1 MQKTIDIEQVL
12 ETIVARDTRY
22 PREAYYFVRE
32 ALDVAQRK
40 FAKSGGKSAKDKPA
54 HVSGQQLLE
63 GIRAHALEQFGP
75 LTLMVLEEWGIRSGE
90 DFGEIVFNMVESSL
104 LGKTEN
110 DSRDDFKGGYDF
122 FEAFRK
128 PYLPKG
134 KCGVKV
140 SDASTA
146 SNC

>member
-1 MQKTIDIEQVL
+1 MQKTIDVEQVL
-12 ETIVARDTRY
+12 DAVLAKDTRY
-22 PREAYYFVRE
+22 HRDAYYFVRD
-32 ALDVAQRK
+32 ALDVAQKK
-40 FAKSGGKSAKDKPA
+40 FAKAGGRAGKDKPA

-75 LTLMVLEEWGIRSGE
+75 LTLMVLEEWGVRRCE

-122 FEAFRK
+122 QEAFRK

-134 KCGVKV
+134 KQEPQKPKV
-140 SDASTA
+140 EEVG
-146 SNC
+146 